1 MRWSKNKVSK
11 KVYFSIYFL
20 ALILTTLIVYAFSL
34 PVHIINI
41 FLLPFLIA
49 VIMYKDRS
57 YLILLVPSIIL
68 GLYLSY
74 YFTPSFILSAITLFI
89 IVFTMIVFSEL
100 IISYFEKT
108 ENYEAELKESK
119 NQFELLLNYT
129 YDWEYW
135 IKPDGSLGYSS
146 PSCLPQTGYSQ
157 EEFLKDKELLLK
169 IVHPD
174 DREKVSKHFKNLRSE
189 KAEKLE
195 FKILHKKGKT
205 RVIRHTCQPVYDNE
219 GNFIGRRATNRN
231 STDRWL
237 AEQKLKE
244 SEREY
249 RNIFNS
255 LIDVYFRT
263 KIDGTIELV
272 SPSIE
277 RISGYKPSEIIGK
290 NAEIFYKDKE
300 DRQRFRELIF
310 KEGIIENYDFEFV
323 SVDGKTRLF
332 SFSAKLIKSES
343 GNPIAVEGIF
353 RDVTELKQ
361 KEKALRN
368 AQAEAQR
375 YLEIANVMILV
386 SDREANIELI
396 NKKGAEIL
404 EVDQEKIIGKNFIEV
419 FEKPEET
426 EESKI
431 RYLKI
436 MEGEIQLE
444 GDYENTI
451 IVNGKEK
458 IIFWHSTLLKNEK
471 GENTGLL
478 SSGIDVTKERLL
490 RKELEMERNKYR
502 NLFENNIAGVFLSTI
517 DGEILECNKYFAK
530 LLGYEFPE
538 EIKSRNAKEL
548 YLTPKERENFIKRIK
563 KEKHVF
569 SHELTVKKKNGE
581 IAYILENASLI
592 EDKYLQGAVIDI
604 TNRKLMEMK
613 LTESEKELREMNE
626 SKDKFFSIIAHDI
639 RSPFTALLGYTQLL
653 MEEFNEAEK
662 EELELYIKSLDRT
675 AHNIFNFIESLL
687 EWSRA
692 QSGRIEVNPINTN
705 LFSEV
710 ESVIQLNKGNAES
723 KGVEIV
729 NNINKELIVYS
740 DENILNTVLRNLISN
755 AIKFTNRGDKIFVA
769 AQQSGESIVVSVQDT
784 GVGIYEEN
792 LKRLFHIDTHY
803 TSRGTNK
810 ETGSGLGLILCKEL
824 IEKQGGKIWVES
836 KLGEGSKFNFILN
849 PAKRTND

>member
-89 IVFTMIVFSEL
+89 IVFTIIVFSEL

-569 SHELTVKKKNGE
+569 SNELTVKKKNGE